1 MLKAGFC
8 CRCSFPIVY
17 LMVLSWLEKLIWVK
31 IISISNILTT
41 SVWNSALNLV
51 VIAVHFLFN
60 NLSHLYRNLSVQICC
75 YNVICFTRMRERV
88 SESINKDVKPTPL
101 QWCGTLLIS
110 VRYKFAL
117 VHRIVNSR
125 TVCIFFQ
132 YCIILYSPESFH
144 AAASVCGCWLHLHL
158 WPQKLRIFGLMGD
171 REPRAPLHPQASKW
185 QRYRIQACVSD
196 PWCSRRDRHPCSK
209 WLHESETGRGI
220 CCTSCRLV
228 LNSVVAFSPW
238 SREITW
244 IAWNDCREKIRM

>member
-75 YNVICFTRMRERV
+75 YNVICFTSMRERV

-101 QWCGTLLIS
+101 QWCGALLIS
-110 VRYKFAL
+110 VWYKFAL
-117 VHRIVNSR
+117 VHRIVNSC
-125 TVCIFFQ
+125 TVCRYFFNIVSS
-132 YCIILYSPESFH
+132 CIPQSRSTQLSSFSVWLLAPSPPLTSG
-144 AAASVCGCWLHLHL
+144 APCL
-158 WPQKLRIFGLMGD
+158 WP
-171 REPRAPLHPQASKW
+171 H
-185 QRYRIQACVSD
+185 
-196 PWCSRRDRHPCSK
+196 
-209 WLHESETGRGI
+209 GR
-220 CCTSCRLV
+220 
-228 LNSVVAFSPW
+228 
-238 SREITW
+238 
-244 IAWNDCREKIRM
+244 